1 MPSGEARGGTGE
13 GPAGESSGHAAV
25 GPPLAPGTQAMPG
38 AVYSPFADQIAS
50 WNAEKDG
57 PLFPL
62 HVGDTWRDPF
72 VGARSEDIA
81 SADVPRLHAYG
92 DTRGI
97 PALVEAVGDKLLR
110 QNGLDHGREEILVT
124 AGATG
129 GLSTVAGATLSP
141 GDEILILAPF
151 WPLIRGIAQSFR
163 ATPVEVPF
171 FDRVA
176 TLEEAVAAVA
186 AKITSKSRVLY
197 ISTPSNPTGRII
209 PGAWLEALAAL
220 ARKHDLW
227 IFSDEVYEEYVYA
240 GNDAGNDA
248 ENGADTH
255 AGRGPAEGGTAKQV
269 ESRAAA
275 RGEHVSIARFAP
287 ERTVSVYSVSK
298 SYAMAG
304 QRVGYLAGP
313 ERLIAEA
320 RKIGTH
326 LYYHAP
332 IVGQHT
338 ALSALRDGADW
349 VAAARAQDRS
359 VGASVAKLLGQRI
372 PEGGTFMFLDVRDKL
387 DERGIPGLLEDCFR
401 RGVLVA
407 PGISCGRD
415 YGEWIRLSYTAA
427 PGEAVLEAAS
437 RLSQILGER

>member
-1 MPSGEARGGTGE
+1 MSPVASD
-13 GPAGESSGHAAV
+13 
-25 GPPLAPGTQAMPG
+25 PPFAPETQAMPG
-38 AVYSPFADQIAS
+38 AVYSPFADRIAR
-50 WNAEKDG
+50 WNVERDG

-81 SADVPRLHAYG
+81 SAEVARLHAYG

-97 PALVEAVGDKLLR
+97 PELVEAVGDKLR
-110 QNGLDHGREEILVT
+110 HRNGLEHSSEEILVT

-129 GLSTVAGATLSP
+129 GLATVAGATLSP

-163 ATPVEVPF
+163 AKPVEVPF
-171 FDRVA
+171 FDRVS

-186 AKITSKSRVLY
+186 AAITPRSRVLY
-197 ISTPSNPTGRII
+197 ISTPSNPTGRVI
-209 PGAWLEALAAL
+209 PGEWLSAL
-220 ARKHDLW
+220 ARLARQHDLW
-227 IFSDEVYEEYVYA
+227 IFSDEVYEDYVY
-240 GNDAGNDA
+240 GDL
-248 ENGADTH
+248 
-255 AGRGPAEGGTAKQV
+255 
-269 ESRAAA
+269 
-275 RGEHVSIARFAP
+275 EHESIARFAP
-287 ERTVSVYSVSK
+287 ERTVSVFSVSK

-338 ALSALRDGADW
+338 ALAALREGGDW
-349 VAAARAQDRS
+349 VAAANAQDCE
-359 VGASVAKLLGQRI
+359 VGREVAKMLGQAA
-372 PEGGTFMFLDVRDKL
+372 PQGGTFMFLDVRENL
-387 DERGIPGLLEDCFR
+387 DERGLPGLLEDCFA

-407 PGISCGRD
+407 PGLSCGSA

-427 PGEAVLEAAS
+427 PREAVLEAVS
-437 RLSQILGER
+437 RLAEVLGHRI

>member
-1 MPSGEARGGTGE
+1 
-13 GPAGESSGHAAV
+13 
-25 GPPLAPGTQAMPG
+25 MPG
-38 AVYSPFADQIAS
+38 AVYSPFADRIAS
-50 WNAEKDG
+50 WNVEADG

-72 VGARSEDIA
+72 VGARSEDIS
-81 SADVPRLHAYG
+81 SAEVPRLHAYG

-97 PALVEAVGDKLLR
+97 APLIEAVAEKLR
-110 QNGLDHGREEILVT
+110 TRNGLDHGPEEILVT

-163 ATPVEVPF
+163 AKPIEVPF
-171 FDRVA
+171 FDRVS

-186 AKITSKSRVLY
+186 EKITPRSRVLY
-197 ISTPSNPTGRII
+197 VSTPSNPTARVI
-209 PGAWLEALAAL
+209 PGEWLEALAAL
-220 ARKHDLW
+220 ARQHDLW
-227 IFSDEVYEEYVYA
+227 IFSDEVYEDYVY
-240 GNDAGNDA
+240 G
-248 ENGADTH
+248 EH
-255 AGRGPAEGGTAKQV
+255 
-269 ESRAAA
+269 
-275 RGEHVSIARFAP
+275 EHVSMGRFAP

-313 ERLIAEA
+313 RRLIEEA

-332 IVGQHT
+332 IVGQYT
-338 ALSALRDGADW
+338 ALAALRGGAEW
-349 VAAARAQDRS
+349 VAAARAQDCA
-359 VGASVAKLLGQRI
+359 VGRQVAELLGQDA
-372 PEGGTFMFLDVRDKL
+372 PQGGTFLFLDVHDKL
-387 DERGIPGLLEDCFR
+387 DARGLAGLLEDCFL

-407 PGISCGRD
+407 PGQSCGSL

-427 PGEAVLEAAS
+427 PGEAVLEAAT
-437 RLSQILGER
+437 RLATVLTER